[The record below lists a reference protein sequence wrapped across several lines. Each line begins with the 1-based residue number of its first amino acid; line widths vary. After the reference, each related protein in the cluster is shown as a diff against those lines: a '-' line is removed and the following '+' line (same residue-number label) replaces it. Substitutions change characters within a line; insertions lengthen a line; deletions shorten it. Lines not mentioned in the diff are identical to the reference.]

1 MATEAQA
8 LTLVQRL
15 EDELLARRPLI
26 QRNSDYYRGNQK
38 LAFASDQFRKFHGD
52 RYRNFADNW
61 VPVVSDSP
69 VERLTVNGIQPS
81 GATEADKDLW
91 RVWQMNGL
99 DADSQLGFL
108 GAVNSGRSFVLVWG
122 NPDDPET
129 PEVTFEDAAQC
140 IVAYAPG
147 SRRKRVAALKRW
159 DDGNG
164 SYATLYLPD
173 EVFKF
178 ARPTLG
184 ASSKSAQE
192 QAIDEELARWELVV
206 SDTEPNPQP
215 NPMGIVPM
223 VELPNRPT
231 LTEEPVSDITGVV
244 AMQDAV
250 NLLWSQLFTAAD
262 YASFPQRIV
271 LGAEV
276 PEIPILDE
284 TGKIVGSRPVD
295 LERFAVDR
303 VMFFTG
309 DDVKVTEWTAANLEA
324 YTKVIEVA
332 VAHIAAQTRTP
343 QHYLVGKMAN
353 LSGDALL
360 AAETG
365 LVKRV
370 QEKQIWFGQ
379 ALREMWR
386 LIALARGED
395 AKASAIA
402 AGQVMWADAESRSHA
417 QLADALTK
425 LKQIGFPF
433 EFLAL
438 RYGLTP
444 TEVADLMK
452 MKEREMELDPM
463 GAVTQLMAQ
472 DSRQGS
478 AGPVGA
484 PGGDSDLEP
493 ISA

>member
-1 MATEAQA
+1 MTTPEQA
-8 LTLVQRL
+8 LSLVQRL
-15 EDELLARRPLI
+15 EAELLRRRPGI
-26 QRNSDYYRGNQK
+26 QRNSDYYRGNQR

-69 VERLTVNGIQPS
+69 VERLTVNGIKPS
-81 GATEADKDLW
+81 GATEADKELW

-122 NPDDPET
+122 DPDDEET

-159 DDGNG
+159 DDGSK

-173 EVFKF
+173 EVWKF
-178 ARPTLG
+178 ERAQLG

-192 QAIDEELARWELVV
+192 QAVDEELARWVPRE
-206 SDTEPNPQP
+206 TGGEPNPQP
-215 NPMGIVPM
+215 NPMGVVPM

-231 LTEEPVSDITGVV
+231 LSEDPVSDISGVI

-250 NLLWSQLFTAAD
+250 NLLWAQLFTAAD

-276 PEIPILDE
+276 PEVPILDDQ
-284 TGKIVGSRPVD
+284 GKIVGSRPVD
-295 LERFAVDR
+295 MERFAVDR

-309 DDVKVTEWTAANLEA
+309 ENVKVTEWTAANLDA
-324 YTKVIEVA
+324 YTNVLEVA

-343 QHYLVGKMAN
+343 QHYLIGKMAN

-370 QEKQIWFGQ
+370 QEKQLWFGQ
-379 ALREMWR
+379 ALREMFR

-395 AKASAIA
+395 AKASEVA
-402 AGQVMWADAESRSHA
+402 AGQVIWADAESRSHA

-444 TEVADLMK
+444 TEVADLLEMRD
-452 MKEREMELDPM
+452 RELAADPM
-463 GAVTQLMAQ
+463 GAITQMMAQ
-472 DSRQGS
+472 DPRQG
-478 AGPVGA
+478 AADPGA
-484 PGGDSDLEP
+484 QAE
-493 ISA
+493 AA